1 MQTDKTKTQPNSN
14 QQSASTQPN
23 PNRKARLTA
32 LAAQF
37 KAGIKQAYQTAASW
51 TARNKGF
58 LLWAA
63 VGLGL
68 VLVYAA
74 LFTYSWRWSPDFRA
88 VTKVLG
94 REMASLPAN
103 LRPTVMRIRVD
114 VLRQI
119 IKESPSNLGASDVVM
134 VEELPA
140 EEIPARPV
148 TNGRETMAA

>member
-1 MQTDKTKTQPNSN
+1 MQTKTKTQPNSN
-14 QQSASTQPN
+14 QQSDSTQPN
-23 PNRKARLTA
+23 PNRKARLTT

-37 KAGIKQAYQTAASW
+37 KARIKQAYQTAASW

-58 LLWAA
+58 LIWSAIG
-63 VGLGL
+63 VGL

-74 LFTYSWRWSPDFRA
+74 LFIYMWRWSPDFRA
-88 VTKVLG
+88 VAKTMV
-94 REMASLPAN
+94 REMASLPAK
-103 LRPTVMRIRVD
+103 LRANIMRIRVD

-119 IKESPSNLGASDVVM
+119 IKESPSDVVM